1 MNVEIKQIAERIK
14 GLLEVMDISQ
24 EECAKTCH
32 ITVEQ
37 LEKYESGTVDIP
49 VGFLSSLASSCN
61 MELYTLVT
69 GDVPRMHTY
78 SVTRKGTG
86 SVVKRRNEYDYQSLN
101 DGYIGKKALPFIVT
115 VKPDDIDNTVPLYRH
130 EGQEFNLILE
140 GKLKL
145 VINSKKFILNEGDS
159 IWFDS
164 SSFHGMK
171 SLDHKECKF
180 LAMIFK

>member
-1 MNVEIKQIAERIK
+1 MNVEIKQIADRIK
-14 GLLEVMDISQ
+14 GLLEVMDISH

-37 LEKYESGTVDIP
+37 LEKYESGSVDIP
-49 VGFLSSLASSCN
+49 VGFLSTLASSCN

-69 GDVPRMHTY
+69 GEVPRMHSY

-101 DGYIGKKALPFIVT
+101 EGYIGKKALPFIVT
-115 VKPDDIDNTVPLYRH
+115 VKPNDNDNTVPLYRH
-130 EGQEFNLILE
+130 EGQEFNIILE

-145 VINSKKFILNEGDS
+145 VINSKEFILNEGDS

-171 SLDHKECKF
+171 ALDDKECKF